1 MKPLSKDTA
10 YRFAEAFAY
19 QRKGFAL
26 NEVTP
31 FFEQYQSGLPT
42 PTSLYAG
49 ARKGDHFV
57 ACVMALT
64 PKNQRYALYDLCDQ
78 PPNMKGPVP
87 DKRTRTELLRMLVQ
101 GDGISPVSIDLSGI
115 SLRGVR
121 DAWFI
126 AASRITN
133 SPAAAITAARTL
145 LESTCKTILVECQ
158 ESPDSSGD
166 LGRLFK
172 QARKALGI
180 DAAAG
185 ASQAVNQLCGGLSA
199 AVDGLASISN
209 QAGDRH
215 GLAGGKGIRDQSL
228 ASLTVH
234 SAGAVSLFLVQTLR
248 DRTRMGGTGP

>member
-10 YRFAEAFAY
+10 YRFAEVFAY
-19 QRKGFAL
+19 QKKGFAL
-26 NEVTP
+26 DKITP
-31 FFEQYQSGLPT
+31 FFEQYQYGLPT
-42 PTSLYAG
+42 PTSLYTG

-64 PKNQRYALYDLCDQ
+64 PTNQRYALYDLCDH
-78 PPNMKGPVP
+78 PPRMKGSGP
-87 DKRTRTELLRMLVQ
+87 DKRTRRGLLRMLVQ
-101 GDGISPVSIDLSGI
+101 ADGISPLSIDLSGI

-121 DAWFI
+121 DDWFI

-133 SPAAAITAARTL
+133 SPAAAVTAARTL
-145 LESTCKTILVECQ
+145 LEATCKTILVECG
-158 ESPDSSGD
+158 EFPDSSGD

-180 DAAAG
+180 EAAAG
-185 ASQAVNQLCGGLSA
+185 ATQSVNQLCGGLSA
-199 AVDGLASISN
+199 AIDGLASISN

-215 GLAGGKGIRDQSL
+215 GLVGGNEIRDQSL

-234 SAGAVSLFLVQTLR
+234 AAGTVSLFLLQTLR
-248 DRTRMGGTGP
+248 DRTRMRDTIP